1 MNNPTPT
8 ILFINRRLIKDFTR
22 KADDVVN
29 APAFILPAGTV
40 VNGND
45 SADGFWMNI
54 QISNPTRTLYFTV
67 PYSYLSE
74 ATTATPVKSLSELY
88 PETAIKNE
96 SFEVNPNMILLI
108 ANNSTV
114 DELNYK
120 LGAIQSGQMQ
130 TSNNPQMIYYL
141 KKALEF
147 KTGVKSRDEILK
159 SATTVQ
165 TTAKTE
171 TQQAKAV
178 TEIAQNSASKQIN
191 IVALVAA
198 VVLLIIIVKI

>member
-1 MNNPTPT
+1 M
-8 ILFINRRLIKDFTR
+8 
-22 KADDVVN
+22 N
-29 APAFILPAGTV
+29 APAIAFVNRKLVKDYTKPADNQINTPEFVLPAGTV
-40 VNGND
+40 LNGND
-45 SADGFWMNI
+45 STDGFWINI
-54 QISNPTRTLYFTV
+54 QIENPKRTLYFTI

-178 TEIAQNSASKQIN
+178 TKIAQNSASKQIN